1 MTNAEKSM
9 SERLLHTHHIFRGH
23 QELLDDAVRNRAFY
37 AALRKRVT
45 GDSAVLDI
53 GAGTGIW
60 AIAAAMMGAKKVVA
74 IEKDELLAALI
85 QSLARENRVQDKVEI
100 VEGDSRD
107 IKLRREF
114 DVLIS
119 ETIGNLGFDEQIVPI
134 LIDARKRFL
143 KRRGVLIPS
152 SVALVAAP
160 ACLKSRSKKTPSGI
174 SLSCNYFNSLSL
186 NIPVV
191 LRDKSKLRIVA
202 DRKEM
207 IRVELAT
214 IRKPPELGNLAA
226 RWKLKNTTD
235 INCFAVWAEATLTDG
250 VELSTLDTT
259 SWSPIIYLIK
269 PFTKGQGELEFK
281 LGLSEKSN
289 YWSASFSN
297 RRSEET
303 RAYSPVLAFAS
314 LNAHQRLAMIMPPL
328 RCS

>member
-1 MTNAEKSM
+1 MTKPEKSM
-9 SERLLHTHHIFRGH
+9 SDSLRHTHHIFRGH

-45 GDSAVLDI
+45 GESAVLDI

-60 AIAAAMMGAKKVVA
+60 AIAAAMMGAKRVVA
-74 IEKDELLAALI
+74 IEKDKLLTVLI
-85 QSLARENRVQDKVEI
+85 QTLARENRVQDKIEI
-100 VEGDSRD
+100 IEGDSRD
-107 IKLRREF
+107 IKLSREF

-143 KRRGVLIPS
+143 KRRGALIPS

-160 ACLKSRSKKTPSGI
+160 ACLKSRSKETPSGVP
-174 SLSCNYFNSLSL
+174 LSCDYFNSLFM
-186 NIPVV
+186 NFPIV

-214 IRKPPELGNLAA
+214 IRKPPELGNLVAQ
-226 RWKLKNTTD
+226 WKLKNTTD
-235 INCFAVWAEATLTDG
+235 VNCFAVWAEATLTEG

-281 LGLSEKSN
+281 LDLSEKSN
-289 YWSASFSN
+289 YWSASLSN
-297 RRSEET
+297 PRSEET
-303 RAYSPVLAFAS
+303 QAYSPVLAFAS
-314 LNAHQRLAMIMPPL
+314 LNAHR
-328 RCS
+328 R